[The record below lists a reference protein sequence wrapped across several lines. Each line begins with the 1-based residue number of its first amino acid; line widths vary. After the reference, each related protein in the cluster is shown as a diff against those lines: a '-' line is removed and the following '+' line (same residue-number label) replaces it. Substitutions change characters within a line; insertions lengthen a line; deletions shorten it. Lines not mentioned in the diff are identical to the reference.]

1 MKTLAFLLLWPLLAA
16 ARAPATLTL
25 DCGGQHW
32 QLLCSDN
39 GCNQSRLE
47 FGPPGGDHWRGT
59 AAVPAEMAAAQWFP
73 RGLACLTAPDQK
85 NYVLVAYGEALRD
98 GEARLWYYLFDE
110 RGRVL
115 NKAEPPSKTDTAAP
129 GANHDELEALLR
141 QLNLD
146 WPAEIRFLP
155 AH

>member
-16 ARAPATLTL
+16 AREPAALTL
-25 DCGGQHW
+25 ACGGQHW

-39 GCNQSRLE
+39 GCHQSRLE
-47 FGPPGGDHWRGT
+47 FGPPEGNDWRGT
-59 AAVPAEMAAAQWFP
+59 AAVPAEMVAAQWFP

-98 GEARLWYYLFDE
+98 GEARLRYYLFDE

-115 NKAEPPSKTDTAAP
+115 NKAEPLHKKDS
-129 GANHDELEALLR
+129 ANPDELEALLQ

-146 WPAEIRFLP
+146 WPTEIRFLP